1 MFVFLLAENAEKKRL
16 EAAQAAVVA
25 REQLKLQKKMEKEKR
40 RFVAVVGVDVGKMWL
55 LLLML
60 GCCR

>member
-40 RFVAVVGVDVGKMWL
+40 RFVGVDVGKMWL
-55 LLLML
+55 LCLFVW
-60 GCCR
+60 G